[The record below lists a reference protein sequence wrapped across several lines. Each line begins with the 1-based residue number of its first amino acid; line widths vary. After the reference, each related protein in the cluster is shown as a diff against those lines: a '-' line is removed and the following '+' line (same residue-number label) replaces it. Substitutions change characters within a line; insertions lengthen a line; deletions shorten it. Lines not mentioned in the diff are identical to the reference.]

1 VPTGVSLSPVIPGL
15 NDHDIPEILER
26 ARDAG
31 ATSAFMTM
39 LRLSREV
46 LPVFDERLGAALPLR
61 AEKVRAGI
69 RAMRAGE
76 MNDTRFG
83 SRMRGEGERWRIV
96 EQLFRMHVEKLGLTR
111 SEVVVGE
118 AAHTFER
125 PKRQLAL
132 F

>member
-1 VPTGVSLSPVIPGL
+1 
-15 NDHDIPEILER
+15 
-26 ARDAG
+26 
-31 ATSAFMTM
+31 MTM

-46 LPVFDERLGAALPLR
+46 LPVFDERLGDALPLR

-69 RAMRAGE
+69 RAMRSGE

-83 SRMRGEGERWRIV
+83 SRMKGEGERWRLV
-96 EQLFRMHVEKLGLTR
+96 EQLFRLHVEKLGLHR

-118 AAHTFER
+118 PATTFER
-125 PKRQLAL
+125 PRQQLSL